1 LFLRKNGAF
10 FVKNNSAF
18 CILHYA
24 LFIARQSDKLGFP
37 AFRHFRC
44 HYREKQRM
52 LQNRQH
58 PLKFY

>member
-24 LFIARQSDKLGFP
+24 LFIARQSDKL
-37 AFRHFRC
+37 
-44 HYREKQRM
+44 
-52 LQNRQH
+52 
-58 PLKFY
+58 KFSYNL

>member
-24 LFIARQSDKLGFP
+24 LFIARQSDKLGFGGMGFAGFP
-37 AFRHFRC
+37 AFFIC
-44 HYREKQRM
+44 AM
-52 LQNRQH
+52 WLILTGNNSV
-58 PLKFY
+58 F